1 MLNKKWVTWV
11 LIGLIV
17 LLPVPFMVKYLQTYI
32 VRNAVVTAYRYEVR
46 APIDGVVKA
55 LDFRPGDVPGES
67 PALILHNSRLPLADI
82 DGLEAGCLEK
92 KKYYASLQKE
102 LSALETRLDES
113 QRRLTQY
120 RDMLETD
127 LFQSLEILRAREG
140 GQVARLKEAAR
151 KRMRAISLVQTSV
164 VAQEDAD
171 RAEADFLEAEARFKA
186 TRLEQKQIEH
196 RRQMLQHNLIL
207 SDLSDGALQVQNRI
221 NNLQIDIL
229 DCKRR
234 IHAAKTDIAV
244 DEGRIKA
251 LREDF
256 EKKSTRA
263 VVVLP
268 DNAVIWDVDARIG
281 MEVAKG
287 DRILSYIDRGRL
299 MVDVAI
305 DDATIALIHPG
316 HPVRVRL
323 FGSGRFIDGKVIKV
337 LGSAAHWP
345 EKRLAASVKRK
356 AVRDGRVL
364 VRIEDRQL
372 YDDVQRFC
380 GVGRTAYAEFEGI
393 GLIEQYFGAF
403 LR

>member
-1 MLNKKWVTWV
+1 M
-11 LIGLIV
+11 IV
-17 LLPVPFMVKYLQTYI
+17 LLPVPSIIKYLQTFV
-32 VRNAVVTAYRYEVR
+32 VRNAVVTAYLYEVR
-46 APIDGVVKA
+46 APIDGVVEA
-55 LDFRPGDVPGES
+55 LDARPGEIPGER
-67 PALILHNSRLPLADI
+67 PALILRNSRQPLADI
-82 DGLEAGCLEK
+82 YGLKARCLEK
-92 KKYYASLQKE
+92 KKYYAYLQKE
-102 LSALETRLDES
+102 LSALETRLGES
-113 QRRLTQY
+113 YKRLTQY
-120 RDMLETD
+120 RNMLKKD
-127 LFQSLEILRAREG
+127 LFQSLEILKAREE
-140 GQVARLKEAAR
+140 GQEARLKETAQ
-151 KRMRAISLVQTSV
+151 KRMRAVSLVQTSV

-171 RAEADFLEAEARFKA
+171 RIEADFLEAEARLKA
-186 TRLEQKQIEH
+186 TRLERKQIQN
-196 RRQMLQHNLIL
+196 RRQMLQHNLL
-207 SDLSDGALQVQNRI
+207 PPYLSDGALLVQNRI
-221 NNLQIDIL
+221 NNLQMNIL
-229 DCKRR
+229 DCRR
-234 IHAAKTDIAV
+234 RMHGAKTDIAA
-244 DEGRIKA
+244 DEGRIRA

-256 EKKSTRA
+256 EQKLA
-263 VVVLP
+263 WAEVVLP
-268 DNAVIWDVDARIG
+268 GTAVIWYVDAKIG

-287 DRILSYIDRGRL
+287 DRILSYIDRARL

-323 FGSGRFIDGKVIKV
+323 FGSGRFINGRVIKV